1 MRQIILGILV
11 TTDVRM
17 RDLAPVHGPHRMG
30 QRVDKVKGD
39 LLLNS
44 RVASLKEVD
53 VLDADFVLEVWS
65 EDGHADR
72 SGPGLGDVQEP
83 VHPVN
88 GRLGCQANLRKRR
101 ATGRTLS
108 P

>member
-1 MRQIILGILV
+1 M
-11 TTDVRM
+11 
-17 RDLAPVHGPHRMG
+17 
-30 QRVDKVKGD
+30 
-39 LLLNS
+39 
-44 RVASLKEVD
+44 
-53 VLDADFVLEVWS
+53 DADFVLEVWS

-72 SGPGLGDVQEP
+72 PGPGLGDVQEP